1 MKIKPLD
8 NGLEHNKKYSKF
20 KVVEHVRILK
30 YKNIFE
36 KVYTPYRSGEVFVT
50 KKVKNTVP

>member
-36 KVYTPYRSGEVFVT
+36 KVYTPYRSEEIFVT

>member
-8 NGLEHNKKYSKF
+8 NGLEHNQKYSKF

-36 KVYTPYRSGEVFVT
+36 KVYAPYRSEEVFVT